1 LKINS
6 LGKLAIGAVS
16 AIAIAAAAM
25 GVAQAQQKA
34 AAGRGVF
41 TIVIDG
47 SSTVFPISEAA
58 GEGFQQ
64 QMQGRVR
71 VTVAESGTGG
81 GFRKFCR
88 GETHVQDASRPIT
101 ASEMAACQNAGVR
114 YIEIPVA
121 FDALSVVVNPSNP
134 VQSITVDELKKI
146 WAPEAQGRINNWR
159 QVNPSFPNLALSL
172 YGPGTASG
180 TFDYFTEAVN
190 GKAKASRTDYTPSED
205 DNVLVQGVA
214 GDPGGMGYFGMSYYL
229 ENTSRVRALGVS
241 YQGKPPVLPSPTTV
255 ENATYVPLA
264 RPIFIYVNVAALARP
279 PVAQFVNYYL
289 TNATALVRQAKYV
302 ALPAS
307 AYQTGLQR
315 VQRKSAGTAFGGK
328 NDIGANITEVMQR
341 PLVLT
346 PVT

>member
-1 LKINS
+1 VKLNKIGRLA
-6 LGKLAIGAVS
+6 LGATAAL
-16 AIAIAAAAM
+16 AIAAAAF

-41 TIVIDG
+41 TIIVDG

-58 GEGFQQ
+58 GEAFQQ

-88 GETHVQDASRPIT
+88 GETHVQDASRPIL

-114 YIEIPVA
+114 YIELPIA
-121 FDALSVVVNPSNP
+121 FDALTVVVHPSNP
-134 VQSITVDELKKI
+134 VRSITVDELKKI
-146 WAPEAQGRINNWR
+146 WAPEAQGRVTNWR

-172 YGPGTASG
+172 YGAGTASG

-190 GKAKASRTDYTPSED
+190 GKAKASRTDYQPTED
-205 DNVLVQGVA
+205 DNVTVQGVSGEDGA
-214 GDPGGMGYFGMSYYL
+214 MGYFGMSYYL
-229 ENTSRVRALGVS
+229 ENTSRVRALGIS
-241 YQGKPPVLPSPTTV
+241 YQGKPPVLPTPQTV
-255 ENATYVPLA
+255 ENGTYVPLA
-264 RPIFIYVNVAALARP
+264 RPIFLYVNVSALSRP
-279 PVAQFVNYYL
+279 PVSQFVNYYL
-289 TNATALVRQAKYV
+289 TNADALVRKAKYV
-302 ALPAS
+302 PLPAS

-315 VQRKSAGTAFGGK
+315 VQRRQAGTAFGGK
-328 NDIGANITEVMQR
+328 NDIGASITEVLSR
-341 PLVLT
+341 PLVVT